1 MDKKNSQGN
10 AVLPIQRNLEKKES
24 VCVNKKMTIL
34 DFKLLSK
41 VQECIV
47 FIRDVYVIS
56 DADVGSLYG
65 VETKRINEA
74 VRNNPDKFPKDYMFM
89 LTKEE
94 VEFLRTKFSTTKI
107 SSKSRSCPKV
117 FTEKGLYMLATI
129 LKSKSALEVTFA
141 IIETFTKVRY
151 LKRELV
157 KLHNEKESENSN
169 SMIKRFGDTL
179 SELVMPELETS
190 ETESTLELNF
200 FIGKLKH
207 TVKKIKKH

>member
-1 MDKKNSQGN
+1 MVTVIVHLKFLIFMDKKNSQGN

-24 VCVNKKMTIL
+24 VCVNKKMMIL
-34 DFKLLSK
+34 DYKLLSK

-47 FIRDVYVIS
+47 LIRDVYVIS

-107 SSKSRSCPKV
+107 SSKSRSCLFLP
-117 FTEKGLYMLATI
+117 I
-129 LKSKSALEVTFA
+129 CRKS
-141 IIETFTKVRY
+141 
-151 LKRELV
+151 
-157 KLHNEKESENSN
+157 H
-169 SMIKRFGDTL
+169 D
-179 SELVMPELETS
+179 
-190 ETESTLELNF
+190 LN
-200 FIGKLKH
+200 
-207 TVKKIKKH
+207 VYVWVQV

>member
-24 VCVNKKMTIL
+24 VCVNKKMMIL
-34 DFKLLSK
+34 DYKLLSK

-47 FIRDVYVIS
+47 LIRDVYVIS

-94 VEFLRTKFSTTKI
+94 VEFLRTKFST
-107 SSKSRSCPKV
+107 
-117 FTEKGLYMLATI
+117 
-129 LKSKSALEVTFA
+129 
-141 IIETFTKVRY
+141 
-151 LKRELV
+151 
-157 KLHNEKESENSN
+157 SN
-169 SMIKRFGDTL
+169 LI
-179 SELVMPELETS
+179 TS
-190 ETESTLELNF
+190 
-200 FIGKLKH
+200 
-207 TVKKIKKH
+207 